1 MKLTLDHF
9 SNSGKII
16 ARAIGPEAAY
26 KLLQQY
32 GGQSFYI
39 SESPTA
45 AHAASK
51 KLGIEVHR
59 ALSQLW
65 PNQEFELPVINYVE
79 KRMRNDEIRED
90 SKNLTMRELIQKY
103 QLTRYQIQKI
113 INSGD
118 PVDRDKT
125 KNQQLKFAGF

>member
-16 ARAIGPEAAY
+16 ARAIGAEAAY

-39 SESPTA
+39 SESPTS
-45 AHAASK
+45 AHVASK
-51 KLGIEVHR
+51 KLGLDVHQ

-79 KRMRNDEIRED
+79 KRLRNDEIRED
-90 SKNLTMRELIQKY
+90 SKNMTMRELIQKY
-103 QLTRYQIQKI
+103 HLTRYQIQKI
-113 INSGD
+113 INSGA
-118 PVDRDKT
+118 PIERDDT
-125 KNQQLKFAGF
+125 ENQQLKFAEF